1 MADRPI
7 VIIADSCGRHLGEYL
22 FEQFIHMEY
31 KLIWQPGLRLIN
43 VFNVVKSVI
52 LEYRPKLIYV
62 LCGICDLTEIS
73 SHEPRVVLLRNP
85 STVSTVYSY
94 ITKLDLL
101 HAQLFSLKAQIGH
114 APMII
119 FPTQMGMDL
128 STYREIHH
136 DLIPPHQAIL
146 NRALDEI
153 NRYIVAQ
160 NNRMR
165 ITTPFLA
172 APVHIR
178 CRGRYRHV
186 YSKLLDG
193 LHPSPAICQIG
204 AGKLYENSLLNAH
217 KHDNFEFVNQIYW
230 GN

>member
-1 MADRPI
+1 MADRPVVI
-7 VIIADSCGRHLGEYL
+7 VADSRGRHLGDYL
-22 FEQFIHMEY
+22 ADQFVHLDY

-43 VFNVVKSVI
+43 VFNLIRNSI
-52 LEYRPKLIYV
+52 LEVKPKLIYI
-62 LCGICDLTEIS
+62 LCGICDVTEIN
-73 SHEPRVVLLRNP
+73 SHEPRLVLLRNP

-101 HAQLFSLKAQIGH
+101 HSQLFSLKHDIGH

-119 FPTQMGMDL
+119 YPTQVGMDL
-128 STYREIHH
+128 STYSEHPH
-136 DLIPPHQAIL
+136 ELIFYHQRIL
-146 NRALDEI
+146 NQSITEI
-153 NRYIVAQ
+153 NRHIITQ

-172 APVHIR
+172 APIHMR

-186 YSKLLDG
+186 YSKLQDG
-193 LHPSPAICQIG
+193 LHPSPAICKIW
-204 AGKLYENSLLNAH
+204 ADKLYENSLLNAN
-217 KHDNFEFVNQIYW
+217 KHDNFEFINQVYW